1 MSNLHCKLS
10 LPNYTIGAIL
20 SNGAISF
27 LFFLGVVVFSYLVSL
42 FYFILLLFYLFIYL
56 FYLFCFFFCFFFW
69 FVCFLFSFYVSY
81 VFHCFF
87 QLFFII
93 AASGREGFV
102 LSSFCLLQGEWLFFN
117 SLVFRVKDSSS
128 AGQSM
133 TYASFLGAYNSFVGG
148 WEDLGCN

>member
-42 FYFILLLFYLFIYL
+42 FYFILLLFYLFIY
-56 FYLFCFFFCFFFW
+56 FTCFVFFFVFFL
-69 FVCFLFSFYVSY
+69 VCLFPVFLLCLLCVSL
-81 VFHCFF
+81 FF
-87 QLFFII
+87 QLFFLI

-133 TYASFLGAYNSFVGG
+133 TYASFLGAYNIFVGG